1 MMGGVGESLL
11 RWWVGA
17 LACGLLLA
25 ALLDDDPVDGPDKAQ
40 AATGIEGRP

>member
-11 RWWVGA
+11 RRWVGT

-25 ALLDDDPVDGPDKAQ
+25 ALLDDDPGEGPDKAQ
-40 AATGIEGRP
+40 AATGIEGQP